1 MLLLSTTFPNKF
13 NALHIAACRSNFETC
28 KDLLKINYDQ
38 DSSDSKPH
46 FTNLISSLTKHGNSA
61 LHYATQNNNHELIEY
76 FLAVQGGIDV
86 NTVDGN
92 GLGAI
97 HIAAQLGFSNALE
110 KLLNVE
116 GVDVEASTNN
126 GYTSKCAI
134 KVSLFDTSCF
144 CSKFHELKLILN
156 FKSLI

>member
-28 KDLLKINYDQ
+28 KDLLKINH
-38 DSSDSKPH
+38 DSSDSEPY
-46 FTNLISSLTKHGNSA
+46 FSNLISSLTKHGNSA
-61 LHYATQNNNHELIEY
+61 LHYATQNDNHELIEY
-76 FLAVQGGIDV
+76 FLEVQGGVDV

-110 KLLNVE
+110 KLLNVK
-116 GVDVEASTNN
+116 GIDLEASTNN

-134 KVSLFDTSCF
+134 KVIF
-144 CSKFHELKLILN
+144 
-156 FKSLI
+156 